1 MLKKSLLFL
10 AVLPLCSYANVVITG
25 TRIIYPSEQKSIS
38 VQLTN
43 VGDSPSLVQSWLDR
57 GDFRSNPN
65 TESVPFI
72 IAPPITR
79 VEAKA
84 GQTLRVNFTNT
95 ESLAKDRES
104 LFYFNLLDI
113 PPKPS
118 DSDLQNNPNYLQL
131 AIRSRLKFFYRPSGL
146 KIAPSEAYKQVKWK
160 IQSNGINID
169 NQSPYY
175 ITYNHFQ
182 IGGQTVHPKEMI
194 PPFSQHL
201 FEAKG
206 IKPGSTVKWS
216 VVNDYG
222 GDETGESPLQ

>member
-1 MLKKSLLFL
+1 MPFF
-10 AVLPLCSYANVVITG
+10 SYANVVITG
-25 TRIIYPSEQKSIS
+25 TRVIYPADQKSIS

-43 VGDSPSLVQSWLDR
+43 VGNEPSLVQSWLDK
-57 GDFRSNPN
+57 GNVSSNPN

-72 IAPPITR
+72 IAPPVTR
-79 VEAKA
+79 VEANA
-84 GQTLRVNFTNT
+84 GQTLRINFTNT
-95 ESLAKDRES
+95 ESLAQDRES

-146 KIAPSEAYKQVKWK
+146 KITPSDAYKQVKWK

-194 PPFSQHL
+194 PPFSQICL
-201 FEAKG
+201 RLKA
-206 IKPGSTVKWS
+206 
-216 VVNDYG
+216 
-222 GDETGESPLQ
+222 